1 MHKVSST
8 CFQVQPRFAG
18 RCSAFVSARR
28 NRLRHRLTATFNCV
42 VHNVG
47 NKGAISC
54 WTSGRPIASPNMR
67 GRTRLGEPSEAH
79 VNPLRLDL
87 AVRSEVDQ
95 ILSRRRKGITT
106 SKRWIG
112 EAQAEIKGSLEE
124 VGEGDQTVVVAATV
138 DGRVD
143 SRPTAPHLR
152 VPASRAHPP
161 SFFFFPPSQA
171 ARS

>member
-1 MHKVSST
+1 M
-8 CFQVQPRFAG
+8 
-18 RCSAFVSARR
+18 
-28 NRLRHRLTATFNCV
+28 
-42 VHNVG
+42 
-47 NKGAISC
+47 
-54 WTSGRPIASPNMR
+54 
-67 GRTRLGEPSEAH
+67 
-79 VNPLRLDL
+79 NPLRLDL

-161 SFFFFPPSQA
+161 SFFFSPPPPFSGCQILMSRWHKDL
-171 ARS
+171 RSDKGS